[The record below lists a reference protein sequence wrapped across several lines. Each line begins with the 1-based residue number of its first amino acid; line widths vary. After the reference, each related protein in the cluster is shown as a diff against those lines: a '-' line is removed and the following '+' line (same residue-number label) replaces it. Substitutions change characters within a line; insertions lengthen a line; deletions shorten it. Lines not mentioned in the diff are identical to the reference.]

1 MIFLAV
7 LLLLAAVLL
16 MAYPFISNYINDKYQ
31 SIVQAEYLGELA
43 DKDGAELEA
52 ARAAATAYN
61 EGLSPLCFNREGV
74 EAATLCYDELL
85 NLSGNGIMG
94 YVEIPSR
101 NISLPIYHG
110 TSEEVLQRGVGHLI
124 GSSLPVGG
132 EGCHTVLTGHSGVAG
147 KRLFSDIDA
156 MQPGDV
162 FYLQILGDTLAYKVI
177 AVNTVLPHEAELLA
191 PVSGEDLCTLVT
203 CYPYGVNTHRLLV
216 RGSRIPYEKAEEM
229 EQVASKDNAPMKS
242 TWQEQYLQGLKLGG
256 GIAACCLVLI
266 LTVLFFF
273 KRRRKHREK
282 V

>member
-7 LLLLAAVLL
+7 LLLLVAVLL

-31 SIVQAEYLGELA
+31 STVKAEYLGELA

-61 EGLSPLCFNREGV
+61 EGLSPLCFNRKGV

-110 TSEEVLQRGVGHLI
+110 TSEEVLQKGVGHLI

-162 FYLQILGDTLAYKVI
+162 FYLQVLDDTLAYEVI
-177 AVNTVLPHEAELLA
+177 AVNTVLPHETELLA
-191 PVSGEDLCTLVT
+191 PVNGEDLCTLVT

-216 RGSRIPYEKAEEM
+216 RGSRIPYEKADEM
-229 EQVASKDNAPMKS
+229 EQVASKDNGPMKS
-242 TWQEQYLQGLKLGG
+242 TWQEQYIQGLKLGG
-256 GIAACCLVLI
+256 GIAACCIVLI
-266 LTVLFFF
+266 LAVLFFF
-273 KRRRKHREK
+273 KRRRKHHEK